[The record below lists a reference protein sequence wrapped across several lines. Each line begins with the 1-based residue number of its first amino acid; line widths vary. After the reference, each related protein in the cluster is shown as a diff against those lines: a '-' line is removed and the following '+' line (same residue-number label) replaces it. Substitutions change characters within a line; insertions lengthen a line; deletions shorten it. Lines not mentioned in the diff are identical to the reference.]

1 MEALRT
7 FFAQYS
13 EEILFV
19 YGLVFFVLGLAI
31 ALQSRHSSRLELARS
46 LSWLAAFGFIHGLHE
61 WGDVFIPLQAARSG
75 EGLHLFLDQLHLIL
89 LAVSFACLLQFGVA
103 LLRPFGWGRWL
114 HVVPSAMLAVWVFV
128 VFFPLPTVYPDFM
141 TWHNVANAFARYF
154 LGFPGSLLAA
164 YGLHRH
170 INRWIAPFDV
180 PHIVRPLRLAVAA
193 LVLYAFFSGLIPPPV
208 PFFPGDVLNSDTLT
222 RALVAPPPVFRSV
235 TGLILT
241 LSVIRGLEIFD
252 VETARVIEGMEQ
264 QQILAAERE
273 RIGRDLHDGSIQKV
287 YTAGLIVESALKQA
301 EPESLVAG
309 RLERALTVLN
319 DAIGDLRS
327 NLGELHSPPPSQPL
341 TQTMR
346 QIAEDPRF
354 GSFVDIRLDMDIPE
368 AESFSAVRAGHVA
381 AIANEA
387 LSNIVRHAK
396 ARKVALRIMRQGDR
410 LILTI
415 QDDGVGLGTGATAGY
430 GLRNMRDRAH
440 LLGGSLTV
448 SSSGGRGTVVTLDI
462 PWGDDR

>member
-7 FFAQYS
+7 FFAQSS
-13 EEILFV
+13 EEIFFV

-46 LSWLAAFGFIHGLHE
+46 LSWLAAFGLVHGLHE
-61 WGDVFIPLQAARSG
+61 WGDVFIPMQAVRFG
-75 EGLHLFLDQLHLIL
+75 EGVYLLLHQLHLIL

-114 HVVPSAMLAVWVFV
+114 HVVPSATLAVWVFV
-128 VFFPLPTVYPDFM
+128 VFFPLPAVYPDFV
-141 TWHNVANAFARYF
+141 TWRNVADASARYF

-170 INRWIAPFDV
+170 INRWIAPLDV

-193 LVLYAFFSGLIPPPV
+193 LVLYAFFSGLVPPPV
-208 PFFPGDVLNSDTLT
+208 PFFPGDILNSDTLT
-222 RALVAPPPVFRSV
+222 QALVAPPPVLRSII
-235 TGLILT
+235 GLALT
-241 LSVIRGLEIFD
+241 LSIIRGLEIFD

-309 RLERALTVLN
+309 RLQRALSVLN

-327 NLGELHSPPPSQPL
+327 NLGELRSPPPDRPL

-354 GSFVDIRLDMDIPE
+354 GSFVDIHLDMDVPE
-368 AESFSAVRAGHVA
+368 AESFSPVRAGHVA

-396 ARKVALRIMRQGDR
+396 ARKVALKVMRQGDR

-415 QDDGVGLGTGATAGY
+415 QDDGIGLGSGVTAGY

-448 SSSGGRGTVVTLDI
+448 DGSSSKGTVVRLDI
-462 PWGDDR
+462 PWGEDG